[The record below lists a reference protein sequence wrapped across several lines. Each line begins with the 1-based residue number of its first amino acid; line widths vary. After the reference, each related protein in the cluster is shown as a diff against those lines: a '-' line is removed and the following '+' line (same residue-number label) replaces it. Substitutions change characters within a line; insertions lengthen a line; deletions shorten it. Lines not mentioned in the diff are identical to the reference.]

1 VPSRVI
7 AFLIALPI
15 LVFIALWQA
24 NIKTDISAFFMTGD
38 SMEVALIA
46 SNMQT
51 SELSRRYLVSISDM
65 QSGEKPIQIA
75 DLFRQRL
82 AGLDGIERVWEEG
95 LSETEIESLISFY
108 LPYRYRLFS
117 LSPESDVAA
126 FFTSDTMNTRADTI
140 LEELLGPQGPWIKR
154 ILADDPMF
162 VISHWLRHFST
173 IEDRPGRHVTMIIQ
187 SDAAG
192 LDTAKQRPLREK
204 IEQLFNEINTLNEN
218 RYQLEMTGVPI
229 FAMAVQKQV
238 EADVKRVSTISMVV
252 MLLLFMLLF
261 RSLAALTSVILT
273 LLASATAATIITTL
287 LFGEIHALTLGLGTT
302 LIGICVDYPI
312 HTMVHIA
319 GGKGSAVESSRRI
332 WPSLLLGAVTTI
344 VGYSALTF
352 TEYPGMQQIA
362 LYAGSGILTA
372 VLLTRFILPAAIEK
386 RAASMKPVIS
396 FSLWLNFAQSSK
408 FRMLV
413 LSAATLLLIGGLTNM
428 NWQDDLSRLSPSL
441 TSLKAKD
448 QEIRSRIQS
457 IEPGR
462 FILVHAANLEQALQA
477 SEDTL
482 RALKPLQERGDIDA
496 IYSLYPWLASK
507 QLQEKNSNAFSI
519 HITPQ
524 MIESWFDI
532 LESRGFRR
540 EALTRPALT
549 KIDVLNLDKVSLS
562 PAHRFIAGQYLIDN
576 KQVILTIWLGRHNG
590 AAVRNAL
597 TGVENTQYVSQKE
610 MINRMNDSYR
620 SKAIEAMGYGALVI
634 LLLLALR
641 FGSLI
646 RALHTL
652 FPAMVSVAIVVGGWG
667 ISGQPLG
674 MLHLVGLLLAVAICV
689 DYGIFFIENRAH
701 DRGLT
706 YQAIVVSALTTIA
719 AFSSLGLAENPA
731 LKSLAWSIAPGVFFG
746 FLLCPLLIRIKKEK
760 ELNLEVGT

>member
-1 VPSRVI
+1 VQSRVI
-7 AFLIALPI
+7 VFLITLPI
-15 LVFIALWQA
+15 LAVIAVWQA
-24 NIKTDISAFFMTGD
+24 NIKTDISAFFMTGET
-38 SMEVALIA
+38 MEVALIA

-51 SELSRRYLVSISDM
+51 GELSRRYLVSISDM
-65 QSGEKPIQIA
+65 QSREKPHQIA
-75 DLFRQRL
+75 DLFHQRL
-82 AGLDGIERVWEEG
+82 TDLDGIERVFEEG
-95 LSETEIESLISFY
+95 LSESEIEALINFY

-117 LSPESDVAA
+117 LNPESDVAA
-126 FFTSDTMNTRADTI
+126 FFTPDTMKTRADTI
-140 LEELLGPQGPWIKR
+140 LEELLGPQGPWIKQ
-154 ILADDPMF
+154 ILAKDPMF
-162 VISHWLRHFST
+162 VISNWLRHFST
-173 IEDRPGRHVTMIIQ
+173 VEDRPGPHVTMIIQ
-187 SDAAG
+187 SEAAG
-192 LDTAKQRPLREK
+192 LDTAKQRPLQEK
-204 IEQLFNEINTLNEN
+204 IEQLFNEINTLHEN
-218 RYQLEMTGVPI
+218 RYRLEMTGVPI

-252 MLLLFMLLF
+252 MLLLFILLF

-273 LLASATAATIITTL
+273 LLASATMATIITTL

-319 GGKGSAVESSRRI
+319 GGKGSADESSRRI

-344 VGYSALTF
+344 IGYSALTF

-362 LYAGSGILTA
+362 VYAGSGILTA
-372 VLLTRFILPAAIEK
+372 LLLTRFILPGAIEK

-396 FSLWLNFAQSSK
+396 FSLWLNLAQNSTL
-408 FRMLV
+408 RILL
-413 LSAATLLLIGGLTNM
+413 LSAATLLLIGGLTKV

-441 TSLKAKD
+441 ASLKTKD
-448 QEIRSRIQS
+448 QDIRSRMQS

-462 FILVHAANLEQALQA
+462 FILVHARNLELALQA
-477 SEDTL
+477 SEATL

-496 IYSLYPWLASK
+496 IYSLYPWLASNKLQQRNNDTFSK
-507 QLQEKNSNAFSI
+507 Q
-519 HITPQ
+519 ITPQ
-524 MIESWFDI
+524 MIESWFDV

-540 EALTRPALT
+540 EALSRPALSKT
-549 KIDVLNLDKVSLS
+549 QALNLDKVNDS

-576 KQVILTIWLGRHNG
+576 KQAILTIWLGKHN
-590 AAVRNAL
+590 AAALRNAL
-597 TGVENTQYVSQKE
+597 DGIEDVQYVSQKE
-610 MINRMNDSYR
+610 MINRMNDTYR
-620 SKAIEAMGYGALVI
+620 SKAIEALGYGALAI
-634 LLLLALR
+634 LLLLTLRYRSLNSALN
-641 FGSLI
+641 
-646 RALHTL
+646 AL

-689 DYGIFFIENRAH
+689 DYGIFFIENRAG
-701 DRGLT
+701 DSGLT
-706 YQAIVVSALTTIA
+706 YQAIVISALTTIA

-746 FLLCPLLIRIKKEK
+746 FLLCPLLIRIKREK